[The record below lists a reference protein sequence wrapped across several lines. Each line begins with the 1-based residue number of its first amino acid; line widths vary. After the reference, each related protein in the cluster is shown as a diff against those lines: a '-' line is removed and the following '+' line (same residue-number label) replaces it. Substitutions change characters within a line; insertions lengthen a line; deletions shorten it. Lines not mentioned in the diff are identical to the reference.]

1 MRIKKSLP
9 KGLSAL
15 LAVCL
20 LVVLDQFT
28 KYLAV
33 LKLKDQAPYMMIP
46 GVFQLRYLENRG
58 SAFGMMQNRQ
68 FFLLVVTVLFLALL
82 IWFFLRLPETKKFR
96 PLKVILVFVL
106 SGAVGNMI
114 DRVRLRYVIDFFY
127 FELID
132 FPIFN
137 VADIYITVSGILF
150 FILFLFYYKEED
162 FHTVWGAGKKRLG
175 K

>member
-1 MRIKKSLP
+1 MRIKKCLP

-68 FFLLVVTVLFLALL
+68 VFLLVVTVLFLALL

-162 FHTVWGAGKKRLG
+162 FHTVWEAGKKRLG